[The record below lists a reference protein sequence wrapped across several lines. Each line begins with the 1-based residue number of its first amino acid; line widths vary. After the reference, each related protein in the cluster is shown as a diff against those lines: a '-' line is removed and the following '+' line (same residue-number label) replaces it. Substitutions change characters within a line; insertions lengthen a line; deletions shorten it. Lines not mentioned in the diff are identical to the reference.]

1 MVYLIKETHFLFLW
15 SDCKTSQVPS
25 SIVYS
30 AVVVEPMRIARAN
43 NNPESFSTAIKPLIA
58 LMSRQC
64 ESIGKINSFIL
75 KFLTKMS

>member
-30 AVVVEPMRIARAN
+30 AAVVEPMRIARAN

-58 LMSRQC
+58 LMSRQW

-75 KFLTKMS
+75 KFLTNMS

>member
-43 NNPESFSTAIKPLIA
+43 NNPESFSTAIKPLIV
-58 LMSRQC
+58 L
-64 ESIGKINSFIL
+64 SIYFFHLCQPITSVAIAMQIKR
-75 KFLTKMS
+75 